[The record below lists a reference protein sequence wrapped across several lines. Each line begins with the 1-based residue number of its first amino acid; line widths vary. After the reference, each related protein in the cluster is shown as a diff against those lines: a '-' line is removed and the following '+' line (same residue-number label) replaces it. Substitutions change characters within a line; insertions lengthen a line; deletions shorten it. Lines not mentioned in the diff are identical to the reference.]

1 MGGPNVSS
9 NVSVLMLIG
18 LIHNPRRCNSAPGDS
33 RVDDPGTVREA
44 YDAQAAAVAAGA
56 SAPTP
61 ALREKYQQQAERLRQ
76 DGFIYMAPVGRYNPN
91 GWGLFAMHGNVWEW
105 CWDGYAADDY
115 KRSPVDDPP
124 GPDGAASRVDR
135 GGGWD
140 FGPRRAR
147 SAFRAGTRRRPGRL
161 PGLSPGPSPVRPLS
175 PGISLAG
182 VAEARPAER
191 RSRGAEGGCAGRQ
204 RPKWVRRR

>member
-1 MGGPNVSS
+1 M
-9 NVSVLMLIG
+9 
-18 LIHNPRRCNSAPGDS
+18 AQ
-33 RVDDPGTVREA
+33 RV
-44 YDAQAAAVAAGA
+44 A

-76 DGFIYMAPVGRYNPN
+76 DSFIHTAPVGRYNPN

-105 CWDGYAADDY
+105 CWDGYAADYY

-135 GGGWD
+135 GGGGWD

-147 SAFRAGTRRRPGRL
+147 SAFRAGYAPAARYDYLGFRL
-161 PGLSPGPSPVRPLS
+161 AQVQSVR
-175 PGISLAG
+175 
-182 VAEARPAER
+182 
-191 RSRGAEGGCAGRQ
+191 
-204 RPKWVRRR
+204 